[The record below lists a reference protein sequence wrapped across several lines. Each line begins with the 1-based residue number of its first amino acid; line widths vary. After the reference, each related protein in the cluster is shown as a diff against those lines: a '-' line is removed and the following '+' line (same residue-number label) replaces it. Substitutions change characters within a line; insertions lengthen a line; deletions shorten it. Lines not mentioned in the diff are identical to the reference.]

1 MKGRVSKEQMKI
13 LWPTVKQSF
22 EKLVGEAKQPGDK
35 NADVA
40 ARIIERHGADV
51 HLPSSDGG
59 ESASSR
65 PKRNLPN
72 DMESLKDVLRTAGV
86 SVALASAFHN
96 MINSV
101 KSAANLK
108 TFVAALGDR
117 EAAMQ
122 TILTIGEAG
131 IAVEPL
137 VALIA
142 SLGIKEGASQSSGIP
157 TQAGL
162 MGAGGYAS
170 ALVQEGIEERK
181 TPFKDVQ
188 RQRDLEEHLMSE
200 VIDRMKDPKIGV
212 KQLLTEVDAL
222 QIPEESKRALRNRVR
237 SQRDRPTFVEQLPM
251 RIARTEQ
258 ARILDLIDNG
268 KDSNKELIDM
278 IESSSKLLKP
288 MKAELK
294 NRVRVRRGP
303 GLSTSS
309 GIITFNPDPNR
320 PDLSD
325 LSQSNVSSDPE
336 SARFFF
342 RRLQS
347 LNRAQPLLF
356 G

>member
-1 MKGRVSKEQMKI
+1 
-13 LWPTVKQSF
+13 
-22 EKLVGEAKQPGDK
+22 
-35 NADVA
+35 
-40 ARIIERHGADV
+40 
-51 HLPSSDGG
+51 
-59 ESASSR
+59 
-65 PKRNLPN
+65 
-72 DMESLKDVLRTAGV
+72 
-86 SVALASAFHN
+86 

-122 TILTIGEAG
+122 TKLTIGEAG

-342 RRLQS
+342 
-347 LNRAQPLLF
+347 
-356 G
+356 